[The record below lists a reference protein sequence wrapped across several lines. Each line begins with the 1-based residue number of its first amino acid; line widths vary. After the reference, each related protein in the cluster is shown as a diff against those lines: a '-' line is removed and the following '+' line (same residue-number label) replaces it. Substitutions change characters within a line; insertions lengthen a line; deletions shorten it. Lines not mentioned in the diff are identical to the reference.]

1 MADSPRVLAAL
12 QRFDE
17 GDVAGAVAGL
27 TAAIAETPDAA
38 DLYFYRA
45 QVLAEAGDHSRALA
59 DFDRAL
65 TLDPAM
71 GAGRQRRAETRVD
84 AGDYAGAIA
93 DYSAILAASGDDAER
108 RFDALTQRAQL
119 YTLSQ
124 APEAAIAD
132 FSAAIALEPAFFTL
146 YHLRAQARLLGGDA
160 AGAMADLDEGLRLY
174 PDDAEALQTRARLR
188 AAAGD
193 ADGARADLDAA
204 IAVLTENEDPEGA
217 NRVDALRRE
226 LGLDAGA

>member
-17 GDVAGAVAGL
+17 GDVAGAVDGL
-27 TAAIAETPDAA
+27 SSAIAESPNAA

-45 QVLAEAGDHSRALA
+45 QVLAESGDHPRALA

-65 TLDPAM
+65 ALDPAM
-71 GAGRQRRAETRVD
+71 LAVRQRRAETRVD

-93 DYSAILAASGDDAER
+93 DYTAILDAAGDDAER

-119 YTLSQ
+119 HTLTH

-132 FSAAIALEPAFFTL
+132 FSDALALEPGFFTL
-146 YHLRAQARLLGGDA
+146 YHLRAQARLLAGDA
-160 AGAMADLDEGLRLY
+160 HGATADMDEGLRLY
-174 PDDAEALQTRARLR
+174 PDDAEALQARARLR
-188 AAAGD
+188 LAAGD
-193 ADGARADLDAA
+193 AEGARADLAAA
-204 IAVLTENEDPEGA
+204 IAACIENEDPDGLS
-217 NRVDALRRE
+217 RVTALRAE
-226 LGLDAGA
+226 LGLEG